1 MKAVRETKGPT
12 VRQMLNMTIN
22 LRDKLKRYSSI
33 SLHVDAY
40 SSFDNKTGFWCYIE
54 ILGGVR
60 LDSWSEVLHW
70 YKENMNE

>member
-33 SLHVDAY
+33 SLQADAY
-40 SSFDNKTGFWCYIE
+40 SLGGDRTGFWCYIE
-54 ILGGVR
+54 TLSGAR
-60 LDSWSEVLHW
+60 LDSWPEVLQW